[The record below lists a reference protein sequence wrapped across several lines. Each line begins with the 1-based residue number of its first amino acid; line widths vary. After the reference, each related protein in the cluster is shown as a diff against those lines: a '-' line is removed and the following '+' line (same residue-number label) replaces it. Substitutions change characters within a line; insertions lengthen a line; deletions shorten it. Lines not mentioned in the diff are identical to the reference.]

1 MNQSLESFDLNR
13 LLALYWL
20 LEERSVTGAARRLHV
35 SQPAMSRT
43 LAHLRAD
50 LGDPLLVQT
59 GRSLTPTARANAL
72 RPQLAEAMTLC
83 RALIR
88 SQPDFEPA
96 VSTAP
101 FRIACSDYLGHIA
114 LDAWTRKIA
123 AKAPV
128 TPLEIHAL
136 NADIASR
143 MAAGL
148 IDIALIPDAALK
160 AIAAHVDPS
169 LFVQRA
175 ILTDRFV
182 CAMRKDHPA
191 ANRRLTPER
200 FAALDH
206 ILVSPSGD
214 GPGMADEAL
223 AALQMNRRIAF
234 RTPGFLLALSALG
247 MTDAVALLPRLLAR
261 TAPDLALRNPPVSLP
276 DLTILCI
283 WHPARTTDPAHRWFR
298 ETLIATIGNTA
309 RN

>member
-1 MNQSLESFDLNR
+1 MNRSLESFDLNR

-20 LEERSVTGAARRLHV
+20 LEERSVTGAARRLNV

-43 LAHLRAD
+43 LARLRAD

-59 GRSLTPTARANAL
+59 GRSLSPTARADAL
-72 RPQLAEAMTLC
+72 RPQLGEAVALC
-83 RALIR
+83 RQVIR
-88 SQPDFEPA
+88 PQRDFDPA
-96 VSTAP
+96 VSVTP
-101 FRIACSDYLGHIA
+101 FRIAGSDYLGHVA
-114 LDAWTRKIA
+114 LDAWTRKVA
-123 AKAPV
+123 AKAPA
-128 TPLEIHAL
+128 TTLEIHAL
-136 NADIASR
+136 TADIATR
-143 MAAGL
+143 MAAGT
-148 IDIALIPDAALK
+148 IDIALIPDAALN
-160 AIAAHVDPS
+160 AISAHVDPTR
-169 LFVQRA
+169 FVQRKV
-175 ILTDRFV
+175 LTDRFV

-191 ANRRLTPER
+191 SKRRLTLAR

-223 AALQMNRRIAF
+223 AARKMSRRIAF

-261 TAPDLALRNPPVSLP
+261 TAPGLALRDPPVPLP
-276 DLTILCI
+276 DLTILCV

-298 ETLIATIGNTA
+298 ETLIAAIGNMT